1 MKKPE
6 NLAVIP
12 SIKKLPVKTARNL
25 LGVFFDIDDTFS
37 TRGRIHASA
46 YQSLWA
52 LRESGLWAVPIT
64 GRPAGWC
71 DHIARMWPVDGVV
84 GENGALYFWFDEKER
99 KLKKRFLDPE
109 GPRAEKRKRL
119 ARIKEEIL
127 DSVPGSAVASDQLYR
142 ETDLAIDYCEDVR
155 PLDREAVDR
164 ICEIFM
170 RHGAKC
176 KVSSIHVNGW
186 FGDYDKLGMTKI
198 FVRERWELDPGVNRG
213 RFLFCGDSPN
223 DEPMFQYFPVTAGVK
238 NVLRFADRMEYL
250 PSFVASR
257 EGGEGFAEIAEVLLQ
272 KRATAP
278 SHGKKK

>member
-1 MKKPE
+1 M
-6 NLAVIP
+6 IP
-12 SIKKLPVKTARNL
+12 SIKKLPAEAAGNF

-37 TRGRIHASA
+37 TGGRIHAGA

-71 DHIARMWPVDGVV
+71 DHIARMWPVDGIV
-84 GENGALYFWFDEKER
+84 GENGALYFWFDEGKR
-99 KLKKRFLDPE
+99 KLKKRFLDAGE
-109 GPRAEKRKRL
+109 VRAEKRERL
-119 ARIKEEIL
+119 VRIREEIL
-127 DSVPGSAVASDQLYR
+127 TSVPGSAVASDQLYR
-142 ETDLAIDYCEDVR
+142 ETDLAIDYCEDVT

-164 ICEIFM
+164 ICEIFK
-170 RHGAKC
+170 RHGAEC

-198 FVRERWELDPGVNRG
+198 FVREHWELDPDVNRK

-238 NVLRFADRMEYL
+238 NVLQFADRMNSL
-250 PSFVASR
+250 PSFIASR
-257 EGGEGFAEIAEVLLQ
+257 DGGEGFAEIVGTLLQ
-272 KRATAP
+272 KRVRKSSL
-278 SHGKKK
+278 SHFS